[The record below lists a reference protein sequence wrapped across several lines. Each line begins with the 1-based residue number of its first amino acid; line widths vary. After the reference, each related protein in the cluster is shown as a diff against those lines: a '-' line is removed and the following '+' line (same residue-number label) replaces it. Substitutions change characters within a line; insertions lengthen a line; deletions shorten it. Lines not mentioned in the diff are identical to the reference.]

1 MKLATQTAT
10 ATVAQPK
17 HQLNVN
23 TLAELAAKT
32 LELNAIGVAEITTDR
47 GIVFE
52 PYREAAVHGV
62 FLRYLGRPA
71 SPAELL
77 AFTPTLSV
85 EAPDVRPVI
94 EAVVSSGEYFGE

>member
-1 MKLATQTAT
+1 MFHRYGQTYEDLVDIIFT
-10 ATVAQPK
+10 S
-17 HQLNVN
+17 
-23 TLAELAAKT
+23 
-32 LELNAIGVAEITTDR
+32 
-47 GIVFE
+47 E

-77 AFTPTLSV
+77 AFTPSLNA
-85 EAPDVRPVI
+85 EAPDVRPII